1 MLTELTDMELDRVT
15 GGQGIPSGATPPPTG
30 NLGSD
35 VVRFFTDAA
44 NGTPKATLISD
55 GKAVLSDL
63 LGGSTSGGAEL
74 TFNNTRVPIK
84 FDFFLHR

>member
-44 NGTPKATLISD
+44 HGAARSHCAVPTAARRGANGPSAGSV
-55 GKAVLSDL
+55 AL
-63 LGGSTSGGAEL
+63 LAWP
-74 TFNNTRVPIK
+74 RVARW
-84 FDFFLHR
+84 LGER